1 MGFNKKTRLG
11 EKRVPTSLVVKQ
23 LVLPL
28 VDFVLCSASLLLLEA
43 LCFLIIAFYFSILFV
58 CLCLWYM

>member
-1 MGFNKKTRLG
+1 MCFNKKPRLG
-11 EKRVPTSLVVKQ
+11 EKRAPTSLVGKQ

-28 VDFVLCSASLLLLEA
+28 VDFVLCSASSLLFKT
-43 LCFLIIAFYFSILFV
+43 LCFLMIAIYFSILFV